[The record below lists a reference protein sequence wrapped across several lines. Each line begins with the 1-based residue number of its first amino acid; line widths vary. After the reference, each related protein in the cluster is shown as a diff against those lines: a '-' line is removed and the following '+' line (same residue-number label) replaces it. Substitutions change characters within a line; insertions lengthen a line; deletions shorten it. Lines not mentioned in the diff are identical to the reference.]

1 MNRKGFFKTL
11 FGGFVAASA
20 APSLVKAE
28 ETPQP
33 PKDLAFGRK
42 VLRIDEHGNVGLG
55 TNTPTT
61 TLHVE
66 GIVFHVNDRMLE
78 MSGNEKGDFEIKWLN
93 TKENETNSPIVMQQP
108 KDDPWKKN
116 LILTNYPL
124 TK

>member
-33 PKDLAFGRK
+33 PKDLALGREA
-42 VLRIDEHGNVGLG
+42 LRIDEHGNIGLG
-55 TNTPTT
+55 TNMPTT
-61 TLHVE
+61 KLHVG

-78 MSGNEKGDFEIKWLN
+78 MAGDENGDFKMQWLDP
-93 TKENETNSPIVMQQP
+93 KENETVNTIIIHKP
-108 KDDPWKKN
+108 KDDPWKRDFTT
-116 LILTNYPL
+116 IR
-124 TK
+124 